1 MTQLYVVIQEG
12 GTSQELYVHAFDSL
26 KKAQDNVKSCQEA
39 SYRTAGPIKLDPEL
53 TARLLADKELEGIF
67 YSQLKTVLEAAANI
81 LQ

>member
-12 GTSQELYVHAFDSL
+12 GTSRELYVHAFDSL
-26 KKAQDNVKSCQEA
+26 KEARVDIKGCQKA

-53 TARLLADKELEGIF
+53 SARLLADKTLEGLF
-67 YSQLKTVLEAAANI
+67 YSQLKTVLEAVANN